1 MGFYCRYVNKGSDAC
16 VFSVDDPNRRDEIK
30 MYELGRYISANEAC
44 WRIFGS
50 QIHHHFPPLTHLV
63 VHLPNGQRM
72 HFNPGENLAARV
84 LEPPKTTLTEFF
96 ALNQRD
102 AFARKLLYSD
112 VPWH

>member
-1 MGFYCRYVNKGSDAC
+1 MSASSTSASKLVCIMGVVGEWLSKVMGFYCRYVNKGSDAC

-72 HFNPGENLAARV
+72 HASRMRKTSHPAASASRG
-84 LEPPKTTLTEFF
+84 
-96 ALNQRD
+96 
-102 AFARKLLYSD
+102 S
-112 VPWH
+112 